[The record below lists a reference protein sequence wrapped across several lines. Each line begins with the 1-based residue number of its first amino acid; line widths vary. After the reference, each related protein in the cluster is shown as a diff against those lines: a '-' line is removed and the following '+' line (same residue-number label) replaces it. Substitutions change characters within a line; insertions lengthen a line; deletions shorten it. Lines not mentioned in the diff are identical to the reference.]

1 DVTSSAGYVFPAAEL
16 KKEGIDPDK
25 DVQGV
30 TIKGHDAAIMALLN
44 GQVDAVAVFQD
55 ARNTVKKD
63 VPDVFE
69 KTRVL
74 HYTAKIPNDTVSVR
88 NDMDQSWR
96 DKISQAFIDITNDAE
111 GAQII
116 KDIYTH
122 VGYAKGDDKNF
133 DPVREYAEA
142 VGQEI
147 NWNLMIE
154 FDHVSKVY
162 PNGTVGLRDINLTIK
177 EGELVVIVGLSGA
190 GKSTFLRSINR
201 LNEISSGEIRVGGQS
216 VTRAAGRQLRLI
228 RRDIG
233 MVFQNFNLIKRQN
246 EARVILADE
255 PVASL
260 DPLTTR
266 QVMDDLKR
274 INREM
279 NITTVINLHFIDL
292 AREYATRIIGLRAGE
307 VVFDGTPEEATDE
320 ALAEIYGR
328 PVLKDELL
336 GGVS

>member
-1 DVTSSAGYVFPAAEL
+1 
-16 KKEGIDPDK
+16 
-25 DVQGV
+25 
-30 TIKGHDAAIMALLN
+30 
-44 GQVDAVAVFQD
+44 
-55 ARNTVKKD
+55 
-63 VPDVFE
+63 
-69 KTRVL
+69 
-74 HYTAKIPNDTVSVR
+74 
-88 NDMDQSWR
+88 
-96 DKISQAFIDITNDAE
+96 
-111 GAQII
+111 
-116 KDIYTH
+116 
-122 VGYAKGDDKNF
+122 
-133 DPVREYAEA
+133 
-142 VGQEI
+142 
-147 NWNLMIE
+147 MIE

-246 EARVILADE
+246 VLSNVLSGRVGYHSTLRTMLGWFPKPDVAIALEALNRVNIREKAYVRADQLSGGQQQRVSIARALAQEARVILADE

-320 ALAEIYGR
+320 VLAEIYGR